1 MSATPAFRPG
11 HLVMVDIP
19 GKTLDAETAAFLR
32 EHEIRAVCL
41 FRKNLGSEDEI
52 RQLTA
57 DLREVMGPLGLIG
70 IDQEGGSVIRAT
82 SVPQAPAAMALGA
95 IGDEALAEEV
105 GAAVAR
111 SLRHL
116 GINWNFAPVLDVN
129 NNPANPVIGER
140 SFGEDPERVI
150 RLARAWMR
158 GSLRE
163 GVACCVK
170 HFPGH
175 GDTHVDSHHALPTVD
190 KSLAALEALELRPF
204 RALASGHAG
213 DLAAPAVMTAHI
225 VYPQLDAEHPATL
238 SKTILGGVLRQN
250 LGFGGVVITD
260 ALMMKAVFERYGY
273 ARASVLALQAG
284 ADMPL
289 AQGSRAEQAE
299 VLDAI
304 AAALV
309 AGQLSLA
316 EVQAAAARIETLAR
330 AYPLARRDYAAGQ
343 READDALMYRAWA
356 QSLCALR
363 GATPPAA
370 ERPLR
375 VITQASVASDGVSEA
390 GLPVEAVAALFDA
403 HFRDVEFLHLPKL
416 SALGAAD
423 LPRDGR
429 LNVLVSNQRARYG
442 AAAAE
447 AAVDLHL
454 AIWNPFQV
462 LDLPQAPAVVTWGY
476 AEGAMSALRAWL
488 QGRQSATAQPPVT
501 LN

>member
-52 RQLTA
+52 RRLTA

-140 SFGEDPERVI
+140 SFGEDPEQVI

-204 RALASGHAG
+204 RALASGAE
-213 DLAAPAVMTAHI
+213 AAPAVMTAHI

-304 AAALV
+304 AAALA
-309 AGQLSLA
+309 AGQLGLA
-316 EVQAAAARIETLAR
+316 EVQAAAARIESLAR

-343 READDALMYRAWA
+343 READDALMHRAWA
-356 QSLCALR
+356 QSLSALR
-363 GATPPAA
+363 GAQPPAA
-370 ERPLR
+370 DRALR
-375 VITQASVASDGVSEA
+375 VVTQASVASDGVSEA
-390 GLPVEAVAALFDA
+390 GLPVEQVAALFA
-403 HFRDVEFLHLPKL
+403 GHFSDVEFLHLPKL
-416 SALGAAD
+416 SALAAAD

-462 LDLPQAPAVVTWGY
+462 LDLPQAPAIVTWGY

-488 QGRQSATAQPPVT
+488 QGSQGAAGVPPVT
-501 LN
+501 LS